1 MIQADGLSLL
11 RGGHQLLADAQFTIF
26 PGQRVGL
33 VGANG
38 AGKSS
43 LFALIRG
50 ELKEDAGQLQVP
62 QNWRIASVAQETP
75 ALDMAANAYVMLG
88 DQEYSKIN
96 AKLEGLQQQL
106 QEQPDTPG
114 LGEQVAALHGQ
125 LEAIGGYDIEA
136 RTAQMLTGLGF
147 TQAQLNAPVRS
158 FSGGWR
164 MRLNLA
170 QALIARADLLLLDEP
185 TNHLDLDTIVWLEHW
200 LKRFPGT
207 VMVISHDR
215 DFLDGVVTHIIHIER
230 KSTNSY
236 QGDYTSFQRQRS
248 ERRAQ
253 QQQQFDKEQAQ
264 RAHLQSFVDRFRAK
278 ASKAK
283 QAQSRLKALEKLT
296 ATAPLGDQ
304 EPFDLSFP
312 EPSKLPNPLMQLD
325 QVQAGYGST
334 TILERI
340 QFNLVPGSRIGL
352 LGRNGA
358 GKSTLMKVLAG
369 ELVPMGGVREASPGL
384 VIGYF
389 AQHQLETLSLNDHAI
404 THLYRIDP
412 KAPEQKLRDFLGRF
426 GFTGDRAYAPVGPFS
441 GGEKARLVLALL
453 IYQKPN
459 LLLLDE
465 PTNHLD
471 LDMREALIQALQEFS
486 GAMVIVSHDR
496 HFLRATVDD
505 YYLVAAHEVA
515 PFEGD
520 LDDYARWLDEQA
532 AEAKATLQAQS
543 EKTTADNQQSS
554 ANRKAERQAAAQ
566 KRQQLQPLRKKVQKA
581 EQQVEQLSDA
591 LAAIESQL
599 ADPDLYQSERK
610 DTLTQLLQEQG
621 RLKDELEGVELEWMT
636 LSEELQE
643 LEAAD

>member
-50 ELKEDAGQLQVP
+50 ELKEDAGQMQVP
-62 QNWRIASVAQETP
+62 QHWRIASVAQETP
-75 ALDMAANAYVMLG
+75 ALDIAALAYVMLG
-88 DQEYSKIN
+88 DQDYTRI
-96 AKLEGLQQQL
+96 QQQL
-106 QEQPDTPG
+106 EQFNQQLHAEPDNHRI
-114 LGEQVAALHGQ
+114 GEQVAALHGQ
-125 LEAIGGYDIEA
+125 LDAIGGYDIEA
-136 RTAQMLTGLGF
+136 RTAQLLTGLGF
-147 TQAQLNAPVRS
+147 SQDQLHAPVRS

-253 QQQQFDKEQAQ
+253 QQQQYDKEQAH

-325 QVQAGYGST
+325 HVQAGYGNT
-334 TILERI
+334 TILEQI
-340 QFNLVPGSRIGL
+340 QLNLVPGSRIGL

-369 ELVPMGGVREASPGL
+369 ELVPQAGVREASPGL

-389 AQHQLETLSLNDHAI
+389 AQHQLETLSLNDNAI

-412 KAPEQKLRDFLGRF
+412 KAPEQRLRDFLGRF
-426 GFTGDRAYAPVGPFS
+426 GFTGDRAYDPVEPFS

-505 YYLVAAHEVA
+505 YYLVAHREVA
-515 PFEGD
+515 AFKGD

-532 AEAKATLQAQS
+532 ALAKATLLS
-543 EKTTADNQQSS
+543 SNVKTTADNQQSS
-554 ANRKAERQAAAQ
+554 SNRKAERQAAAQ
-566 KRQQLQPLRKKVQKA
+566 KRQQLQPLRKKVQHA
-581 EQQVEQLSDA
+581 EQQLEKVTEQL
-591 LAAIESQL
+591 ETVEGQL
-599 ADPDLYQSERK
+599 ADPELYQGTRK
-610 DTLTQLLQEQG
+610 EELTDLLLHQGQLKEQ
-621 RLKDELEGVELEWMT
+621 LETIEMEWMT
-636 LSEELQE
+636 LSEELQQ
-643 LEAAD
+643 LESE